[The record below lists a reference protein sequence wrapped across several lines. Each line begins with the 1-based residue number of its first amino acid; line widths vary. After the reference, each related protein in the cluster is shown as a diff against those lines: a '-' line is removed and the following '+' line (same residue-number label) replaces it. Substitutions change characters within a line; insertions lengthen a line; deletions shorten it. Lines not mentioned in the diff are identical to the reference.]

1 MPYCQKCGKQHE
13 EDAAFCSYCG
23 ARIEALHPPSQEP
36 VVHEPFVQEEK
47 PRGAQRLRAI
57 EAVGILFIV
66 IVFAAIIIHQT
77 MPNIL
82 SPQPTQTLTSNDW
95 SGYSVSTSLKNP
107 QPTVTSVTGSWTVPS
122 VTPTQGYSYS
132 ATWIGV
138 GGQFDQTLIQVG
150 TQHNS
155 LNGGLEYSAW
165 YELLPDLP
173 VTITTMQIKPGDTIK
188 ATITQTNSITNTW
201 SINIGDQ
208 TTGQSYRTSV
218 VYGSQMLSAEW
229 VVERPI
235 IGNRVG
241 ALANF
246 GSVKFTDCSATLG
259 GKTGRITDFPSSQ
272 FTMINRQNV
281 ALVLLSS
288 IGQDGSSFTASY
300 IPIS

>member
-13 EDAAFCSYCG
+13 EDAAYCSYCG
-23 ARIEALHPPSQEP
+23 TRIEALQPPSQEP
-36 VVHEPFVQEEK
+36 VVQEAK
-47 PRGAQRLRAI
+47 PRGSQHLRAI
-57 EAVGILFIV
+57 EVAGILFIV
-66 IVFAAIIIHQT
+66 IVSAAIIIHQT

-82 SPQPTQTLTSNDW
+82 SPQPTQTLTSSDW

-132 ATWIGV
+132 AAWIGV
-138 GGQFDQTLIQVG
+138 GGQFDQTLIQTG
-150 TQHNS
+150 TQHDS
-155 LNGGLEYSAW
+155 LNGDQSYSAW

-173 VTITTMQIKPGDTIK
+173 ITITTMQIKPGDIIK
-188 ATITQTNSITNTW
+188 ATITQTDSITNTW
-201 SINIGDQ
+201 SINISDQ

-218 VYGSQMLSAEW
+218 VYESTMLSAEW
-229 VVERPI
+229 VVERPT

-246 GSVKFTDCSATLG
+246 GSVKFTDCSATMG
-259 GKTGRITDFPSSQ
+259 GKTGKITDFPSSQ

-281 ALVLLSS
+281 ALVSLSS
-288 IGQDGSSFTASY
+288 LGQDGSSFTASY

>member
-23 ARIEALHPPSQEP
+23 TRIEALQPPSQEP
-36 VVHEPFVQEEK
+36 VIQEEK

-57 EAVGILFIV
+57 EVAGILFIV
-66 IVFAAIIIHQT
+66 IVSAAIILQQT

-82 SPQPTQTLTSNDW
+82 THQPTQKLTSSDW

-107 QPTVTSVTGSWTVPS
+107 QPTVTSVTGSWTVPT

-132 ATWIGV
+132 ATWVGI
-138 GGQFDQTLIQVG
+138 GGQFDQTLIQTG
-150 TQHNS
+150 TQHDS
-155 LNGGLEYSAW
+155 LNGATSYSAW

-173 VTITTMQIKPGDTIK
+173 ITINMPIKPGDIIK
-188 ATITQTNSITNTW
+188 ATITQTDFITNTW
-201 SINIGDQ
+201 SINISDQ

-229 VVERPI
+229 VVERPT

-246 GSVKFTDCSATLG
+246 GSVKFTDCSATMG
-259 GKTGRITDFPSSQ
+259 GKTGKITDFPSSQ

-281 ALVLLSS
+281 AIVSLSS

-300 IPIS
+300 IPIN

>member
-23 ARIEALHPPSQEP
+23 TRIEALQPPSQEP
-36 VVHEPFVQEEK
+36 VIQEEK
-47 PRGAQRLRAI
+47 PRGAQRLKAI
-57 EAVGILFIV
+57 EVAGILFIV
-66 IVFAAIIIHQT
+66 IVSAAIILQQT

-82 SPQPTQTLTSNDW
+82 TPQPTQKLTSSDW
-95 SGYSVSTSLKNP
+95 SGYSVSTPLKNP
-107 QPTVTSVTGSWTVPS
+107 QPTVTSVTGSWTVPT

-132 ATWIGV
+132 ATWVGI
-138 GGQFDQTLIQVG
+138 GGQFDQTLIQTG
-150 TQHNS
+150 TQHDS
-155 LNGGLEYSAW
+155 LNGATSYSAW

-173 VTITTMQIKPGDTIK
+173 ITITMPIKPGDIIK
-188 ATITQTNSITNTW
+188 ATITQTDFITNTW
-201 SINIGDQ
+201 SINISDQ

-229 VVERPI
+229 VVERPT

-246 GSVKFTDCSATLG
+246 GSVKFTDCSATMG
-259 GKTGRITDFPSSQ
+259 GKTGKITDFPSSQ

-281 ALVLLSS
+281 AIVSLSS

-300 IPIS
+300 IPIN